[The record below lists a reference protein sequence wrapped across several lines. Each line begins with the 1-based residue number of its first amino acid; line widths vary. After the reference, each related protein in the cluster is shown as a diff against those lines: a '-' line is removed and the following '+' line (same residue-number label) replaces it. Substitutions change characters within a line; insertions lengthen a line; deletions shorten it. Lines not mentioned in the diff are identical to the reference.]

1 MSELKHLHTYIAVS
15 VAYSTFM
22 FTDGVLRMILLLHFH
37 TLDFTPI
44 QLAMIFLMYEFVS
57 MITNL
62 YSGWIGAKFGMART
76 LYGGMIIQIIALS
89 ILAQMNPAWSIPA
102 SLAFIMVLQGMSGAA
117 KDLTKNSSKSSIKI
131 ITDNQEGA
139 LFKWTARLTGS
150 KNFIKGVGF
159 LAGAALLGFLGFSNS
174 LILVAILLTVV
185 TVGIFVVRVPN
196 LPTGEKGIRLREVF
210 SKNQNVNRL
219 ALARMFLFGARDV
232 WFVVGVPIYLFEI
245 ISDGSV
251 AGDMKACLYVGIFTG
266 VWIVVYGLVQALTP
280 NFLRYNEL
288 PTATLVQYLKNWGRS
303 IPTILVLLG
312 GVTLFEQMELNWIP
326 VTMLIGF
333 FVFGFIFA
341 VNSSIHSFLI
351 LAFSQTS
358 RVTLDVGYYYMANSG
373 GRLVGTLLSGVSFQ
387 LGGITL
393 CLFTAGI
400 MALLSWFATAR
411 ISPARAASRQ

>member
-185 TVGIFVVRVPN
+185 TVGVFVVRVPN

-288 PTATLVQYLKNWGRS
+288 PTATLVQYLKNWGRG

-312 GVTLFEQMELNWIP
+312 GVTLFEQMGFNWIP

-411 ISPARAASRQ
+411 ISSARAA

>member
-89 ILAQMNPAWSIPA
+89 ILAQMNSAWSIPA

-174 LILVAILLTVV
+174 LILVALLLTVV
-185 TVGIFVVRVPN
+185 TVGVFVVRVPN

-288 PTATLVQYLKNWGRS
+288 PTATLVQYLKNWGRG

-312 GVTLFEQMELNWIP
+312 GVTLFEQMGFNWIP

-411 ISPARAASRQ
+411 ISSARAA

>member
-1 MSELKHLHTYIAVS
+1 
-15 VAYSTFM
+15 M
-22 FTDGVLRMILLLHFH
+22 FTDGVLRMLLLLHFH
-37 TLDFTPI
+37 TLDFTPL

-57 MITNL
+57 MVTNL
-62 YSGWIGAKFGMART
+62 YSGWLGAKFGIART

-89 ILAQMNPAWSIPA
+89 ILAQMNPEWSIPA
-102 SLAFIMVLQGMSGAA
+102 SLVFIMVLQGMSGAA

-150 KNFIKGVGF
+150 KNFIKGLGF
-159 LAGAALLGFLGFSNS
+159 LAGAILLGALGFSNS
-174 LILVAILLTVV
+174 LILIAVLLAVV
-185 TVGIFVVRVPN
+185 TTGVFIVRVPN

-232 WFVVGVPIYLFEI
+232 WFVVGVPIYLFEVV
-245 ISDGSV
+245 SDGSV
-251 AGDMKACLYVGIFTG
+251 AGDMRACLYVGIFTG
-266 VWIVVYGLVQALTP
+266 VWIVVYGLIQALSP
-280 NFLRYNEL
+280 NFLKYDNL
-288 PTATLVQYLKNWGRS
+288 PTLTLVQYLKNWGRG
-303 IPTILVLLG
+303 IPAILLILG
-312 GVTLFEQMELNWIP
+312 CITFFEQMGFNWVP
-326 VTMLIGF
+326 ATMLICF

-373 GRLVGTLLSGVSFQ
+373 GRLIGTLLSGLSYQ

-393 CLFTAGI
+393 CLFTAGF
-400 MALLSWFATAR
+400 MALLSWFSSLR
-411 ISPARAASRQ
+411 INPGQA

>member
-174 LILVAILLTVV
+174 LILVALLLTVV
-185 TVGIFVVRVPN
+185 TVGVFVVRVPN

-288 PTATLVQYLKNWGRS
+288 PTATLVQYLKNWGRG

-312 GVTLFEQMELNWIP
+312 GVTLFEQMGFNWIP

-411 ISPARAASRQ
+411 ISSARAA

>member
-185 TVGIFVVRVPN
+185 TVGVFVVRVPN

-288 PTATLVQYLKNWGRS
+288 PTATLVQYLKNWGRG

-312 GVTLFEQMELNWIP
+312 GVTLFEQMGFNWIP

-333 FVFGFIFA
+333 LVFGFIFA

-411 ISPARAASRQ
+411 ISSARAA